1 MPCLA
6 RCDAMDFTLLCQDK
20 GSGAR
25 RGEVS
30 TSRGSFQTPVFMPV
44 ATRGSIRALTSR
56 DIDELAFEIILSNT
70 YHLYIRPGL
79 EVLEGAGGLHK
90 FMRHEKPILTDS
102 GGFQVFSLSD
112 LCRIKEHGV
121 EFASHLDG
129 SRHVFTPR
137 SVLDIQ
143 RVIGSDIMMVLDECT
158 DYPVEKQGAR
168 DAMERTIRWAG
179 EAAEYWRESFD
190 MGKQALFGIV
200 QGSVFPDLREECARR
215 LVDLDFPGYAIGGLS
230 VGEPKELYR
239 DITSLTTSLLPPDK
253 PRYMMG
259 VGSPLEIL
267 HGVRYGIDMFDCVMP
282 TRIARN
288 GTLYT
293 SQGRINIKAARFEK
307 DDSPL
312 DPHCS
317 CYVCQNFSRSYLRHL
332 FKVGEISALIYN
344 TFHNLFFMKTFMT
357 EIRKGIEDGIFE
369 EIEAKWYTV
378 FNI

>member
-1 MPCLA
+1 MEF
-6 RCDAMDFTLLCQDK
+6 RLLKKDT

-25 RGEVS
+25 RGEVV
-30 TSRGSFQTPVFMPV
+30 TSRGSIQTPVFMPV

-56 DIDELAFEIILSNT
+56 DVDELGFDIILANT

-79 EVLEGAGGLHK
+79 EVLKDTGGIHE
-90 FMRHEKPILTDS
+90 FMRYDRPILTDS
-102 GGFQVFSLSD
+102 GGFQVFSLAD
-112 LCRIKEHGV
+112 LCKIKEHGV

-129 SRHVFTPR
+129 SRHTFTPR

-158 DYPVEKQGAR
+158 DYPIPEKGAR

-190 MGKQALFGIV
+190 HDKQALFGIV
-200 QGSVFPDLREECARR
+200 QGSVFPHLREECARR

-239 DITSLTTSLLPPDK
+239 EITAVTTEFLPPEK

-267 HGVRYGIDMFDCVMP
+267 YAVRHGVDMFDCVMP

-293 SQGRINIKAARFEK
+293 SHGRVNIKAARFER
-307 DDSPL
+307 DYSPL
-312 DPHCS
+312 DENCS
-317 CYVCQNFSRSYLRHL
+317 CYVCQNYSRSYLRHL

-344 TFHNLFFMKTFMT
+344 TYHNLHFMKNFME
-357 EIRKGIEDGIFE
+357 EIRKGIEEGNFD
-369 EIEAKWYTV
+369 EIESKWSRV
-378 FNI
+378 FTIKGNKLS